1 MSKQVKILV
10 ILVIA
15 ALAVYFLY
23 TSKPW
28 KSLKHADETA
38 FAIEDTASITKVFI
52 ADGRGSN
59 TLLEQQPD
67 GSWMIN
73 GKFLAD
79 ENKVNLLLQTIHDVK
94 LRNPVGQAEF
104 NNVLKS
110 FTAGGV
116 KVEIYNND
124 DLVKTMYVG
133 QMTSDQTGTY
143 MMIEGASAPYVTH
156 IPGFVGYL
164 SPRFLPQAVKWR
176 SRIIFHANPDDIT
189 RISVNYPGESQQ
201 SFVVENAT
209 GVPVLK
215 NSSGAVINVADSVFL
230 KYYLASFNGLYGEG
244 FDELFDRARQDSIA
258 KTPAFCTISVET
270 KQGRQQSVQLHI
282 KKIERGTKERYT
294 EGGKELEYDSERFY
308 AFANGSPDM
317 MYVQQYGFGKVMR
330 KLGDFM
336 KK

>member
-23 TSKPW
+23 TRKPW
-28 KSLKHADETA
+28 RSLKHADETA
-38 FAIEDTASITKVFI
+38 FAVEDTASVTKVFI

-67 GSWMIN
+67 GTWMIN
-73 GKFLAD
+73 GKYLAD
-79 ENKVNLLLQTIHDVK
+79 DNKVTLLLQTLHDVK
-94 LRNPVGQAEF
+94 LRNPVGQGEF

-116 KVEIYNND
+116 KVEVYHDD

-164 SPRFLPQAVKWR
+164 SPRFLPQPVKWR
-176 SRIIFHANPDDIT
+176 SRLIFSASPDHIK
-189 RISVNYPGESQQ
+189 RVSVNYPGEPQQ
-201 SFVVENAT
+201 SFVVENIS
-209 GVPVLK
+209 GVPVLR
-215 NSSGAVINVADSVFL
+215 NGSGAVMQVADSVFL
-230 KYYLASFNGLYGEG
+230 KYYLASFNSLYGES
-244 FDELFDRARQDSIA
+244 FDEVFSRSGQDSIL
-258 KTPAFCTISVET
+258 KTPVFCRIVVET
-270 KQGRQQSVQLHI
+270 QQGKQQSVQLHV
-282 KKIERGTKERYT
+282 KKIERATKERYT
-294 EGGKELEYDSERFY
+294 ESGKELEYDTERFY
-308 AFANGSPDM
+308 AFANESPDM

-330 KLGDFM
+330 KLSEFIG
-336 KK
+336 K